1 MNLSTHFT
9 LDEATTSSTAVR
21 LSINNVPNTEQ
32 LANMVSAA
40 QQLEQ
45 VHNLLNHAMHID
57 SWLRVLALN
66 KAVGGAAD
74 SAHMDGWAIDFICPE
89 FGTPLAIVNA
99 IIAAGIKFDQCIC
112 EGTWVHIS
120 FDPRMRQQV
129 LTAHFIAGQPT
140 TYSKG
145 VINV

>member
-32 LANMVSAA
+32 LTNMVSAA

-45 VHNLLNHAMHID
+45 VRNLLNHAMHID

-66 KAVGGAAD
+66 KAVGGATD
-74 SAHMDGWAIDFICPE
+74 SAHVNGWAIDFICPE

-129 LTAHFIAGQPT
+129 LTAHFVAGQPT
-140 TYSKG
+140 TYTVG
-145 VINV
+145 IA